1 MIVLDDK
8 KELFELIENVV
19 RKVVKEELAGIAES
33 KPKGYI
39 KGIKGLAEFLNI
51 GMSKAQQMK
60 NDNSIPYTQYGRT
73 VLFDPEKV
81 STALAASTPKRR

>member
-19 RKVVKEELAGIAES
+19 RKVVKEELVKKVENN
-33 KPKGYI
+33 PKCHI
-39 KGIKGLAEFLNI
+39 KGIKGLAKFLNV

-60 NDNSIPYTQYGRT
+60 NDNMIPYTQYGRT

-81 STALAASTPKRR
+81 LAALETNSPKRR